1 MRHEKCRECGIKWNV
16 SKYASLPRGGYIC
29 PKCRN
34 KKAPGTAILTK
45 GQTKIHKYIVNR
57 KRRKVK
63 E

>member
-1 MRHEKCRECGIKWNV
+1 MRYEKCRECGVKWNV

-34 KKAPGTAILTK
+34 IKAPEAATSK
-45 GQTKIHKYIVNR
+45 GQTKIHKYMVNR